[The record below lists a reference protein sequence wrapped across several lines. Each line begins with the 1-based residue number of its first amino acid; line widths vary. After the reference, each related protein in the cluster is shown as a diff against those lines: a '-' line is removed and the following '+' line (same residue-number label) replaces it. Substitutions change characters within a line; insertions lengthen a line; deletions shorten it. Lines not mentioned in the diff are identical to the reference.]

1 MGGGGGGYLVLIQKT
16 WLCTILCNVIRECHT
31 HFMLNTSLVEFEKGA
46 HCSCYKRINYLSL
59 SISNSPYVQC
69 QSKVP
74 SMVVPL
80 HFCINFRF
88 CWTCSCTEYAWS
100 ICHGTL
106 NNKQTDRRFGLWC
119 LTPLSTIFLL
129 YRGGQFYLWRKP
141 QYLEKTTELSH
152 VTDKL
157 LSHNVVLPEWDS
169 NSQR

>member
-1 MGGGGGGYLVLIQKT
+1 MGGYLVLIQKT